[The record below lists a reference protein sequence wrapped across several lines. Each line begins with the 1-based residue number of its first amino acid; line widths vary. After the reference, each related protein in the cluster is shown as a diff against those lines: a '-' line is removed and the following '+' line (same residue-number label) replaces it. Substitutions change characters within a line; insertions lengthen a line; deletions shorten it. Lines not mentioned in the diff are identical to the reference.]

1 MSDRAALTLNSPE
14 VRKRAANWCMTAP
27 DGTRVEWKRSKR
39 SIPQNSMMWACLTD
53 ISRQVEHGGRHYSPE
68 DWKCLFMHA
77 LGQEVRFL
85 PSLDGQS
92 FVPIGYRSSDLSKGE
107 MTELIELILSFG
119 AERGVVFHDQQ
130 AEAA

>member
-1 MSDRAALTLNSPE
+1 MSRAMIIIRSDRDRT
-14 VRKRAANWCMTAP
+14 RAANWARKAP
-27 DGTRVEWKRSKR
+27 DGCRIEFKESKR
-39 SIPQNSMMWACLTD
+39 TIPQNSMLWALLGD
-53 ISRQVEHGGRHYSPE
+53 IAKQVEHAGRHYSPE

-85 PSLDGQS
+85 PALDGQS

-119 AERGVVFHDQQ
+119 AKRGVVFHDQQ
-130 AEAA
+130 SEAA